1 MAEEIDLERQ
11 PGSGFFLSIPQKGAR
26 ELTIEVSEKCFRRCV
41 VLRAGSRHSPPAK
54 YECRGRSFQSMSD
67 RSEGECVRAF
77 QLDKQLGDLLVEMI
91 DVANNPELTL
101 EARTEAM
108 LVAAGILYGPKGDK
122 RGS

>member
-1 MAEEIDLERQ
+1 
-11 PGSGFFLSIPQKGAR
+11 
-26 ELTIEVSEKCFRRCV
+26 
-41 VLRAGSRHSPPAK
+41 
-54 YECRGRSFQSMSD
+54 
-67 RSEGECVRAF
+67 
-77 QLDKQLGDLLVEMI
+77 MI

>member
-1 MAEEIDLERQ
+1 
-11 PGSGFFLSIPQKGAR
+11 
-26 ELTIEVSEKCFRRCV
+26 
-41 VLRAGSRHSPPAK
+41 
-54 YECRGRSFQSMSD
+54 MSD